1 MPGDCLSH
9 REELARLQESPI
21 LRMGPKLETTGT
33 EHHCTAL
40 PRGRNPVSSAHAF
53 PKSLIYNI
61 SLMVGQTCGYE
72 FERQEI
78 EAAPANFAVAI
89 CSCY

>member
-1 MPGDCLSH
+1 
-9 REELARLQESPI
+9 
-21 LRMGPKLETTGT
+21 MGPELETTGAELRFSLLSFT
-33 EHHCTAL
+33 DYPGAGTRDARHT
-40 PRGRNPVSSAHAF
+40 
-53 PKSLIYNI
+53 KSLIYNI